1 MANKF
6 GKKIAWEWREET
18 RILMNED
25 EDGTR
30 EWNIRYVPCVVN
42 EEGEVVAA
50 FQFEVVKVVRK
61 DKQTVFRRM
70 YKNNRYDIW
79 HGEWTPPADKPDAM
93 PPCPAADVLVAAYN
107 GNTVRDEALAELR
120 EKCGKLAN
128 SFEDWE
134 HRDYANA
141 LRNIVKE
148 ADAKIAAE
156 ATPTEAAL
164 DALVEAAT
172 GLD

>member
-6 GKKIAWEWREET
+6 GKKIAWEWRGGVSIPRNMESEDWD
-18 RILMNED
+18 IL
-25 EDGTR
+25 
-30 EWNIRYVPCVVN
+30 YVPCVVN
-42 EEGEVVAA
+42 EKGEVLAA
-50 FQFEVVKVVRK
+50 LQFEIMKLLRK
-61 DKQTVFRRM
+61 GKPTVFQRLGERHTA
-70 YKNNRYDIW
+70 DIW

-93 PPCPAADVLVAAYN
+93 PPCPAADVLVAAFN

-120 EKCGKLAN
+120 EKCGKLADELTDHEN
-128 SFEDWE
+128 
-134 HRDYANA
+134 HMKATR

>member
-6 GKKIAWEWREET
+6 GKKIAWEWREEK
-18 RILMNED
+18 RVPKDLEKGDWDIH
-25 EDGTR
+25 
-30 EWNIRYVPCVVN
+30 YVPCVVN
-42 EEGEVVAA
+42 EDGKVVAA
-50 FQFEVVKVVRK
+50 FQFEIAKLVRK
-61 DKQTVFRRM
+61 GKQTVFLRM
-70 YKNNRYDIW
+70 PERHTADIW
-79 HGEWTPPADKPDAM
+79 HGEWTPPSDKPDAM

-120 EKCGKLAN
+120 EECGKLADELTDHEN
-128 SFEDWE
+128 
-134 HRDYANA
+134 HMKATR

-148 ADAKIAAE
+148 ADAKVAAE